1 MKTDLRKWKRSIVE
15 SAARSALPV
24 MSYPGLELTG
34 RRVIDAVTNP
44 EHQFACI
51 EQLARRYP
59 AIAAVTMM
67 DLSVEA
73 EAFGAQ
79 VRFSETEVPT
89 PIGTLVTDMASA
101 EQLRIPK
108 VGEKRTSVYLKVAEL
123 AAARIVDRPVFACHI
138 GPFSLAARLFDM
150 KTIMLAVRR
159 QPALVHVVLG
169 KCLDFLT
176 AYTLAFK
183 AAGANGVVMA
193 EPAAGLISPKQCDEF
208 SSHYVRRMVETV
220 QDDNFFVILHNC
232 GDTAMLVNSMVST
245 GAAGLHFGNVVSLP
259 EVAKQMPAD
268 QLVFGNIEPA
278 GVFCLG
284 SPDQMESQVRSLLND
299 MEGFDNFVLS
309 SGCDVPPGSPL
320 ANIDAF
326 FAALGHYNAQ
336 RVPRAMRD

>member
-1 MKTDLRKWKRSIVE
+1 
-15 SAARSALPV
+15 
-24 MSYPGLELTG
+24 
-34 RRVIDAVTNP
+34 
-44 EHQFACI
+44 
-51 EQLARRYP
+51 
-59 AIAAVTMM
+59 
-67 DLSVEA
+67 
-73 EAFGAQ
+73 
-79 VRFSETEVPT
+79 
-89 PIGTLVTDMASA
+89 
-101 EQLRIPK
+101 
-108 VGEKRTSVYLKVAEL
+108 
-123 AAARIVDRPVFACHI
+123 
-138 GPFSLAARLFDM
+138 
-150 KTIMLAVRR
+150 
-159 QPALVHVVLG
+159 
-169 KCLDFLT
+169 
-176 AYTLAFK
+176 LAFK

-208 SSHYVRRMVETV
+208 SSHYVRRMVEAV

-259 EVAKQMPAD
+259 EVAKQIPRD

-284 SPDQMESQVRSLLND
+284 SPEQMESQVRSLLND

-326 FAALGHYNAQ
+326 FATLGHYNAQ